1 MGKTVFAFD
10 VGLASLGVA
19 VNKDN
24 DIKEAKSL
32 LIHATAG
39 CIKSQAVRRG
49 AYRRKRS
56 HKEREKILESFWL
69 KNVGKEGFL
78 QRKSFKKENGK
89 WIKQT
94 EADVR
99 LEKEFPGKDED
110 DITYASS
117 LLRIQLLEGKKLEKW
132 QIYKA
137 LHASIQRRGYDKNV
151 PWKDQEAE
159 NKRKKKND
167 TSEVDKSPEE
177 AKKKNGTPK
186 DKDPEEEADNFEK
199 DIQEKIKD
207 KKYHYPCYFD
217 AYQMGLWDNER
228 GIIAIRQN
236 ESNIKGKSDYT
247 APREYVEKELA
258 DLLKAASKQ
267 IPQLK
272 PHVEGDNLTYL
283 LYGKKEENSLS
294 DKYPSEKK
302 IDGLLAQKYPR
313 FNNRIVSK
321 CCLIRR
327 LNVCKSSKKLAIE
340 VGFLLRLCNFRY
352 ETITESGSKE
362 VAQLSRE
369 KIREIFKECET
380 DWNKKNQKKYD
391 AKEYA
396 KYFKRTKTKIEKF
409 VKEVDDNNRLKIGH
423 TEIEASKTDGRSR
436 YSQPTLYILK
446 KLILSDQEPRELY
459 EALQEKI
466 NTEKKTEE
474 EKEKNLQS
482 EFGYKLFPEAPY
494 RYKEGDFWFLKEMDN
509 EIYIPDMPLAQQY
522 GCNINQV
529 EGSNEADDIVEGAKD
544 AAIQR
549 VIKTCNWPVVRHRL
563 NVFYQELKN
572 LVKDHGKPDAI
583 HIEFVREDFMSDKKK
598 TKYKQQSREGQKN
611 HQEALKKL
619 NAIPTYSNR
628 IPPNDIKKYRLF
640 EDQNRQCLYT
650 GEQLRQE
657 DLPIYEID
665 HIFPKKS
672 GGPDA
677 FYNIVLTT
685 RNTNEKK
692 GKQLPCECD
701 FIDWNSYHTRVMSN
715 KKIDKQKKSI
725 LLASDIDEAMEL
737 IEKYTALH
745 ATSYIAR
752 LARDIACL
760 TFDWQPGAKGEKQKI
775 FVSSGT
781 ITSRITKKYKLHKV
795 LGSGK
800 FPYEKDRED
809 NRHHALDAMIISYL
823 KQYTRDEDKAK
834 FFELPKG
841 KDNYEYFSEKLK
853 EVYPYYI
860 THKKPILTEEP
871 YQVWDTKKFK
881 EITEKRKKIKKED
894 KRETRKLADKKEAK
908 NLSKDPDERG
918 QWYLSK
924 KAEEKSATLHGYLF
938 YFDKES
944 DKLKHK
950 AVHSF
955 NSPYQIEKM
964 LERQGHKI
972 HGMFYSKQFIQIQP
986 KEEISATRLGRNL
999 PFIEYG
1005 IYKIERLNK
1014 KAPILCNSEN
1024 EKIKIKS
1031 KYLYKIN
1038 LINNLLEGQT
1048 FSLKEYPI
1056 KTKDNEEEKL
1066 TGNFQIENFLNRK
1079 GPASI
1084 VNLNNGEEYPIDFD
1098 NLIRYLDNDDN
1109 ELSKTIKKND
1119 LIQLGEPYIKDG
1131 TYTIAKTNDIYLL
1144 KNGADSKD
1152 IKLKLPNL
1160 VKLKLI
1166 DKHIVKK
1173 EPFELDNYPTNEE
1186 KQLTGSFKLSK
1197 LSQDKDSAVIVNSNN
1212 DTHPV
1217 DLKCLIIE
1225 LCKNQT
1231 KQKARTFVR
1240 RKHNHH

>member
-1 MGKTVFAFD
+1 M
-10 VGLASLGVA
+10 
-19 VNKDN
+19 
-24 DIKEAKSL
+24 
-32 LIHATAG
+32 
-39 CIKSQAVRRG
+39 
-49 AYRRKRS
+49 
-56 HKEREKILESFWL
+56 
-69 KNVGKEGFL
+69 
-78 QRKSFKKENGK
+78 
-89 WIKQT
+89 
-94 EADVR
+94 
-99 LEKEFPGKDED
+99 
-110 DITYASS
+110 
-117 LLRIQLLEGKKLEKW
+117 LEGKKLYKW

-159 NKRKKKND
+159 NKKKKKND

-177 AKKKNGTPK
+177 AKKKNDTPK
-186 DKDPEEEADNFEK
+186 DKDPEEEADSFEK

-258 DLLKAASKQ
+258 DLLKVASKQ
-267 IPQLK
+267 ISQLK
-272 PHVEGDNLTYL
+272 PHVEGDNLIHL
-283 LYGKKEENSLS
+283 LYGEKEENSLS

-313 FNNRIVSK
+313 FNNRIVAK

-340 VGFLLRLCNFRY
+340 VSFLLRLCNFRY

-362 VAQLSRE
+362 VARLSRE

-482 EFGYKLFPEAPY
+482 KFGYKLFPEAPY

-509 EIYIPDMPLAQQY
+509 EIYIPDMSLAQQY
-522 GCNINQV
+522 GCDINQV
-529 EGSNEADDIVEGAKD
+529 EELSEADDIVEGSKD
-544 AAIQR
+544 AAIQQ

-619 NAIPTYSNR
+619 KAISTYSSSN
-628 IPPNDIKKYRLF
+628 ISQDDIKKYRLLVAQ
-640 EDQNRQCLYT
+640 DGQCLYT
-650 GEQLRQE
+650 GEQLRKE
-657 DLPIYEID
+657 NLPIYEID
-665 HIFPKKS
+665 HIFPQEL

-692 GKQLPCECD
+692 GKQLPCECS
-701 FIDWNSYHTRVMSN
+701 FIEWNSYHTRVTSN
-715 KKIDKQKKSI
+715 KKIDKQKKNI
-725 LLASDIDEAMEL
+725 LLASERGEATEL
-737 IEKYTALH
+737 IEKYTPLH

-760 TFDWQPGAKGEKQKI
+760 TFDWQPGAKDENQKI
-775 FVSSGT
+775 FVFSGA
-781 ITSRITKKYKLHKV
+781 ITSRIAKKYELHKV

-800 FPYEKDRED
+800 LTYTKDRED

-823 KQYTRDEDKAK
+823 RQYTRDEDKAK
-834 FFELPKG
+834 FFKLPKG
-841 KDNYEYFSEKLK
+841 KDNYEYFSKKLK

-860 THKKPILTEEP
+860 THTKPALTEEP
-871 YQVWDTKKFK
+871 YQVWD
-881 EITEKRKKIKKED
+881 EEKLKKIKKENIR
-894 KRETRKLADKKEAK
+894 KARKLADKKEAK
-908 NLSKDPDERG
+908 NLSKDPGERG
-918 QWYLSK
+918 QWYQNK
-924 KAEEKSATLHGYLF
+924 KVEGEGVSQHGYLF
-938 YFDKES
+938 YFEKES

-950 AVHSF
+950 TVHSF
-955 NSPYQIEKM
+955 NSPYQIRKM

-972 HGMFYSKQFIQIQP
+972 HGMFYSKQIIQIQP
-986 KEEISATRLGRNL
+986 QEEKILATRLGRKL
-999 PFIEYG
+999 PFVEYG
-1005 IYKIERLNK
+1005 IYKIESLK
-1014 KAPILCNSEN
+1014 KGESILCNLEN
-1024 EKIKIKS
+1024 EKIKIRIKS
-1031 KYLYKIN
+1031 ESLYKIN
-1038 LINNLLEGQT
+1038 LINNLLARQT
-1048 FSLKEYPI
+1048 FSLEEYTI

-1066 TGNFQIENFLNRK
+1066 TGDFQIRNFLNRK
-1079 GPASI
+1079 GSASI

-1098 NLIRYLDNDDN
+1098 NLIRDLYKKYKDNN
-1109 ELSKTIKKND
+1109 ELSETIKKNN
-1119 LIQLGEPYIKDG
+1119 LIQLGKFLPYIKNG

-1152 IKLKLPNL
+1152 VKLKLPNL

-1166 DKHIVKK
+1166 NKHIVKK
-1173 EPFELDNYPTNEE
+1173 EPFELDNYSINEE
-1186 KQLTGSFKLSK
+1186 EQLTGSFKLSE
-1197 LSQDKDSAVIVNSNN
+1197 LSWDEDSAVIVNSNN
-1212 DTHPV
+1212 DTHTV

-1225 LCKNQT
+1225 LYKNQT
-1231 KQKARTFVR
+1231 KQKQ
-1240 RKHNHH
+1240 KHLLEENAITINNAHLPSDKNYLPKYPTTEDDLPKQKINTGLYLLQGKTGDYIIITSQDGTNYRVPNNILKYAKPIS